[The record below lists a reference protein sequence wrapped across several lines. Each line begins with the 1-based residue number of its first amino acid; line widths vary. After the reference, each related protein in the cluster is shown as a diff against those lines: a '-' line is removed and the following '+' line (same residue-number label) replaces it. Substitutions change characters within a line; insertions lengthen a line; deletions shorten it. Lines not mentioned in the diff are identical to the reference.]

1 MLPRFAGRCACFL
14 ALGLSALPAGG
25 APARPNI
32 LLIVVDDLRW
42 DELGATGHPFVR
54 TPHAD
59 RLARE
64 GARFLSFFATTPLC
78 SPSRANILTGQYTRR
93 HGILDNTDRSARSHA
108 LATFPRELQ
117 KAGYDTGFIGKW
129 HMGNDDT
136 PRPGFDYWV
145 AMRGQGEAID
155 PLLHENGRSAK
166 VPGYVT
172 DIFTERAL
180 GFIGRPRERP
190 FFLLLAHKALHPN
203 VIQRDDG
210 SVSPIGEGG
219 FIPAE
224 RHRTL
229 YGEEP
234 LPRRPN
240 YAVPP
245 RKKPALERRIGDLP
259 PLGPRTAT
267 DDKTIRDRLRMFA
280 SVDEGL
286 GRITEALQQRGAL
299 DDTVILLTGDNGY
312 FYGEHGLSEER
323 RLAYEESIRLPL
335 LVRYPKL
342 VKAGSMPAQLALTID
357 LAPTLLELAGVAP
370 PKTVDGRSLVPV
382 LRGAAPK
389 WRAFFLIEYYS
400 DTVFPRMQRMGY
412 DAVRTKRYKLIRYRE
427 LPGMDELY
435 DLETDPYELENLV
448 DSRAHVAIRESLKKE
463 LEHDRAGSRVRS
475 N

>member
-1 MLPRFAGRCACFL
+1 
-14 ALGLSALPAGG
+14 
-25 APARPNI
+25 
-32 LLIVVDDLRW
+32 
-42 DELGATGHPFVR
+42 
-54 TPHAD
+54 
-59 RLARE
+59 
-64 GARFLSFFATTPLC
+64 
-78 SPSRANILTGQYTRR
+78 
-93 HGILDNTDRSARSHA
+93 
-108 LATFPRELQ
+108 
-117 KAGYDTGFIGKW
+117 
-129 HMGNDDT
+129 
-136 PRPGFDYWV
+136 
-145 AMRGQGEAID
+145 
-155 PLLHENGRSAK
+155 
-166 VPGYVT
+166 
-172 DIFTERAL
+172 
-180 GFIGRPRERP
+180 
-190 FFLLLAHKALHPN
+190 

-210 SVSPIGEGG
+210 SISAIGEGG

-280 SVDEGL
+280 AVDEGL
-286 GRITEALQQRGAL
+286 GRIMEALQRRGAR

-335 LVRYPKL
+335 LVRYPRL
-342 VKAGSMPAQLALTID
+342 VRAGSTPAQLALTID

-370 PKTVDGRSLVPV
+370 PKTMDGRSLVPL

-389 WRAFFLIEYYS
+389 WRASFLIEYYS

-463 LEHDRAGSRVRS
+463 LEHDRAASRVRS